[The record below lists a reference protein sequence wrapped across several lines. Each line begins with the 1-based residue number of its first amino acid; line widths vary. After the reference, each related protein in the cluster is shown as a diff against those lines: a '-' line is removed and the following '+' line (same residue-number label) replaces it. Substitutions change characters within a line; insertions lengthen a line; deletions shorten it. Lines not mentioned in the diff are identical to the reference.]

1 MTWYCQN
8 DRLSRFS
15 LPYRIGLKYVGQWKN
30 VNSCSGSD
38 LERSDKNL
46 GVGGGRVGSQCAGS
60 DSDRIGIGLSI
71 ASLARTSP

>member
-1 MTWYCQN
+1 
-8 DRLSRFS
+8 
-15 LPYRIGLKYVGQWKN
+15 VGQWKD

-46 GVGGGRVGSQCAGS
+46 GVGGQRVGSQCAES